1 MRIRLSS
8 LQLLITAMI
17 PNAATG
23 GSPVKHTIR
32 RSHALLFALAAALAL
47 PAFAA
52 DKYPTKTV
60 TVIVPQGPGG
70 GTDSVARIVLQKMSE
85 NLGQTFIVDN
95 RAGAGGNIGT
105 ALAAKAPKDG
115 YTLLLTLSSS
125 HVVNPW
131 LYKSTGFDPIK
142 DFEPITTVATV
153 PYLLV
158 VNPSFPAKNVKELID
173 LAKAKPGSIS
183 YGSAGNGTL
192 NHLLG
197 EMLKTQAKIDLD
209 HVPYKSASASL
220 TDVVSGQVPLSF
232 QSMPSA
238 ISMVK
243 SGKVRVIGVATKKR
257 VPSLPDVPTIGET
270 LPGFGEDPWYGL
282 LAPAGTPKAIVT
294 LLQTETVKALND
306 PGTKEK
312 LLQQGGEP
320 YTMSPEQFAALIKQ
334 ELPRWEKLVKESGAK
349 VD

>member
-1 MRIRLSS
+1 
-8 LQLLITAMI
+8 MI
-17 PNAATG
+17 
-23 GSPVKHTIR
+23 
-32 RSHALLFALAAALAL
+32 ALAVALGPAAL
-47 PAFAA
+47 AA
-52 DKYPTKTV
+52 DKYPTKPV

-70 GTDSVARIVLQKMSE
+70 GTDSVARIVLGKMSE
-85 NLGQTFIVDN
+85 NMGQTFIVDN

-125 HVVNPW
+125 HVVNPS
-131 LYKSTGFDPIK
+131 LYNSPGFDPIK
-142 DFEPITTVATV
+142 DFDPITPMATV

-158 VNPSFPAKNVKELID
+158 VNPSFPAKNVKELIE
-173 LAKAKPGSIS
+173 LAKTKPGSIS

-197 EMLKTQAKIDLD
+197 EMLKTQAKIELQ
-209 HVPYKSASASL
+209 HVPYKSAAASL

-243 SGKVRVIGVATKKR
+243 AGKVRVIGVATKKR

-282 LAPAGTPKAIVT
+282 LAPAGTPKAIIAQ
-294 LLQTETVKALND
+294 LHQETIKALND
-306 PGTKEK
+306 PATKEK
-312 LLQQGGEP
+312 LAQQGGEP
-320 YTMSPEQFAALIKQ
+320 YTLTPEQFVALIKQ
-334 ELPRWEKLVKESGAK
+334 ELPRWDKLVKESGAK

>member
-1 MRIRLSS
+1 MTSKRLS
-8 LQLLITAMI
+8 ACV
-17 PNAATG
+17 AAVLVAVA
-23 GSPVKHTIR
+23 P
-32 RSHALLFALAAALAL
+32 LAI
-47 PAFAA
+47 AA
-52 DKYPTKTV
+52 DKYPTKPV
-60 TVIVPQGPGG
+60 TVVVPQGPGG
-70 GTDSVARIVLQKMSE
+70 ANDSVARIVMQKVSE
-85 NLGQTFIVDN
+85 NVGQQFIVDN

-115 YTLLLTLSSS
+115 YTLLLTLSTA
-125 HVVNPW
+125 HVVNPS
-131 LYKSTGFDPIK
+131 LYKSAGFDPVK

-158 VNPSFPAKNVKELID
+158 VNPGFPAKNVKELID

-183 YGSAGNGTL
+183 YASAGNGTL
-192 NHLLG
+192 NHLLF
-197 EMLKTQAKIDLD
+197 EMLTTQAKIDMQ

-220 TDVVSGQVPLSF
+220 TDVVSGQVPVSF

-243 SGKVRVIGVATKKR
+243 SGKVRVIGVATQKR

-282 LAPAGTPKAIVT
+282 FAPAGTPKEIVKFLHDET
-294 LLQTETVKALND
+294 LKALND
-306 PGTKEK
+306 PATKEK
-312 LLQQGGEP
+312 LAQQGGEP
-320 YTMSPEQFAALIKQ
+320 LTMTPEQFAAMIKQ
-334 ELPRWEKLVKESGAK
+334 ELPRWDKLVKDSGAK

>member
-1 MRIRLSS
+1 M
-8 LQLLITAMI
+8 
-17 PNAATG
+17 TG
-23 GSPVKHTIR
+23 APAYLV
-32 RSHALLFALAAALAL
+32 AAALVAVAPLAL
-47 PAFAA
+47 AA
-52 DKYPTKTV
+52 DKYPTKPV
-60 TVIVPQGPGG
+60 TVVVPQGPGG
-70 GTDSVARIVLQKMSE
+70 ANDSVARIVMQKVSE
-85 NLGQTFIVDN
+85 NLGQQFVVDN

-115 YTLLLTLSSS
+115 YTVLLTLSTA
-125 HVVNPW
+125 HVVNPS
-131 LYKSTGFDPIK
+131 LYKNAGFDPVK
-142 DFEPITTVATV
+142 DFEPVTTVATV

-158 VNPSFPAKNVKELID
+158 VNPHFPAKNVKELID

-183 YGSAGNGTL
+183 YASAGNGTL
-192 NHLLG
+192 NHLLF
-197 EMLKTQAKIDLD
+197 EMLKTQAKIDLQ

-220 TDVVSGQVPLSF
+220 TDVVSGQVPVSF

-257 VPSLPDVPTIGET
+257 VPALPDVPTIGET

-282 LAPAGTPKAIVT
+282 FVPAGTPKDIVKV
-294 LLQTETVKALND
+294 LHDETIKALND
-306 PGTKEK
+306 PATKEK
-312 LLQQGGEP
+312 LAQQGGEP

-334 ELPRWEKLVKESGAK
+334 DLPKWDKLVKESGAK

>member
-1 MRIRLSS
+1 MTSKRLS
-8 LQLLITAMI
+8 ACV
-17 PNAATG
+17 AAVLVAVA
-23 GSPVKHTIR
+23 P
-32 RSHALLFALAAALAL
+32 LAI
-47 PAFAA
+47 AA
-52 DKYPTKTV
+52 DKYPTKPV
-60 TVIVPQGPGG
+60 TVVVPQGPGG
-70 GTDSVARIVLQKMSE
+70 ANDSVARIVMQKVSE
-85 NLGQTFIVDN
+85 NVGQQFIVDN

-115 YTLLLTLSSS
+115 YTLLLTLSTA
-125 HVVNPW
+125 HVVNPS
-131 LYKSTGFDPIK
+131 LYKSAGFDPVK

-158 VNPSFPAKNVKELID
+158 VNPGFPAKNVKELID

-183 YGSAGNGTL
+183 YASAGNGTL
-192 NHLLG
+192 NHLLF
-197 EMLKTQAKIDLD
+197 EMLKTQAKIDMQ

-220 TDVVSGQVPLSF
+220 TDVVSGQVPVSF

-282 LAPAGTPKAIVT
+282 FAPAGTPKEIVKFLHDET
-294 LLQTETVKALND
+294 LKALND
-306 PGTKEK
+306 PATKEK
-312 LLQQGGEP
+312 LAQQGGEP
-320 YTMSPEQFAALIKQ
+320 LTMTPEQFAAMIKQ
-334 ELPRWEKLVKESGAK
+334 ELPRWDKLVKDSGAK

>member
-1 MRIRLSS
+1 MD
-8 LQLLITAMI
+8 
-17 PNAATG
+17 
-23 GSPVKHTIR
+23 R
-32 RSHALLFALAAALAL
+32 RSSRRDCAHRD
-47 PAFAA
+47 AA
-52 DKYPTKTV
+52 DKYPTKPV
-60 TVIVPQGPGG
+60 TIVVPQGPGG
-70 GTDSVARIVLQKMSE
+70 ANDSVARIVMQKVSE
-85 NLGQTFIVDN
+85 NVGQQFIVDN

-115 YTLLLTLSSS
+115 YTLLLTLSTA
-125 HVVNPW
+125 HVVNPS
-131 LYKSTGFDPIK
+131 LYKSAGFDPVK

-183 YGSAGNGTL
+183 YASAGNGTL

-197 EMLKTQAKIDLD
+197 EMLKTQAKIDMQ

-220 TDVVSGQVPLSF
+220 TDVVSGQVPISF

-282 LAPAGTPKAIVT
+282 FAPAGTPKEIVKF
-294 LLQTETVKALND
+294 LHDETIKALND
-306 PGTKEK
+306 PATKEK
-312 LLQQGGEP
+312 LAQQGGEP
-320 YTMSPEQFAALIKQ
+320 LTMSPEQFAALIRQ
-334 ELPRWEKLVKESGAK
+334 DLPRWDKLVKDSGAK

>member
-1 MRIRLSS
+1 MNRSLRLSPH
-8 LQLLITAMI
+8 L
-17 PNAATG
+17 
-23 GSPVKHTIR
+23 V
-32 RSHALLFALAAALAL
+32 AAALVAL
-47 PAFAA
+47 APLALAA
-52 DKYPTKTV
+52 DKYPTKPV

-70 GTDSVARIVLQKMSE
+70 ANDSVARIVMQKVSE
-85 NLGQTFIVDN
+85 DVGQQFIIDN

-115 YTLLLTLSSS
+115 YTLLLTLSTA
-125 HVVNPW
+125 HVVNPF
-131 LYKSTGFDPIK
+131 LYKTPGFDPVK

-158 VNPSFPAKNVKELID
+158 VNPNFPAKSVKDLID

-183 YGSAGNGTL
+183 YASAGNGTL

-197 EMLKTQAKIDLD
+197 EMLKTQAKIDMQ
-209 HVPYKSASASL
+209 HVPYKSASASI
-220 TDVVSGQVPLSF
+220 TDVVSGQVPVSF

-243 SGKVRVIGVATKKR
+243 GGKVRVIGVATKKR

-282 LAPAGTPKAIVT
+282 FAPAGTPKDIVKFMHD
-294 LLQTETVKALND
+294 ETIKALND
-306 PGTKEK
+306 PATKDK
-312 LLQQGGEP
+312 LAQQGGEP
-320 YTMSPEQFAALIKQ
+320 YTMSSEQFAALIKQ
-334 ELPRWEKLVKESGAK
+334 DLPKWEKLVKESGAK

>member
-1 MRIRLSS
+1 MTSKRLS
-8 LQLLITAMI
+8 ACV
-17 PNAATG
+17 A
-23 GSPVKHTIR
+23 
-32 RSHALLFALAAALAL
+32 ALLVAVAPLAL
-47 PAFAA
+47 AA
-52 DKYPTKTV
+52 DKYPTKPV
-60 TVIVPQGPGG
+60 TVVVPQGPGG
-70 GTDSVARIVLQKMSE
+70 ANDSVARIVMQKVSE
-85 NLGQTFIVDN
+85 NVGQQFIVDN

-115 YTLLLTLSSS
+115 YTLLLTLSTA
-125 HVVNPW
+125 HVVNPS
-131 LYKSTGFDPIK
+131 LYKSPGFDPVK
-142 DFEPITTVATV
+142 DFEPVTTVATV

-158 VNPSFPAKNVKELID
+158 VNPNFPAKNVKELID

-183 YGSAGNGTL
+183 YASAGNGTL

-197 EMLKTQAKIDLD
+197 EMLKTQAKIDLQ

-220 TDVVSGQVPLSF
+220 TDVVSGQVPISF

-282 LAPAGTPKAIVT
+282 FVPAGTPKDIVKF
-294 LLQTETVKALND
+294 LHDETIKALND
-306 PGTKEK
+306 PATKEK
-312 LLQQGGEP
+312 LAQQGGEP
-320 YTMSPEQFAALIKQ
+320 LTMSPEQFAAMIKQ
-334 ELPRWEKLVKESGAK
+334 ELPRWDKLVKDSGAK

>member
-1 MRIRLSS
+1 MKAT
-8 LQLLITAMI
+8 LLI
-17 PNAATG
+17 AAA
-23 GSPVKHTIR
+23 I
-32 RSHALLFALAAALAL
+32 ALAPLAY
-47 PAFAA
+47 AQ
-52 DKYPTKTV
+52 DKYPTKPV

-70 GTDSVARIVLQKMSE
+70 GNDTVARIVLGKMSE
-85 NLGQTFIVDN
+85 NMGQTFVVDN

-125 HVVNPW
+125 HVVNPS
-131 LYKSTGFDPIK
+131 LYKAAGFDPLK
-142 DFEPITTVATV
+142 DFEPITPVATV

-158 VNPSFPAKNVKELID
+158 VNPSFPAKSVKELID
-173 LAKAKPGSIS
+173 LVKAKPGSIS

-192 NHLLG
+192 NHLLF
-197 EMLKTQAKIDLD
+197 EMLKTQAKIDLQ
-209 HVPYKSASASL
+209 HVPYKTAAASL
-220 TDVVSGQVPLSF
+220 TDVVSGQIPISF

-243 SGKVRVIGVATKKR
+243 AGKVRVIGVATKKR

-282 LAPAGTPKAIVT
+282 LAPAGTPKPILT
-294 LLQTETVKALND
+294 QLYNETVKALND
-306 PGTKEK
+306 PATKEK
-312 LLQQGGEP
+312 LALQGGEVFTLP
-320 YTMSPEQFAALIKQ
+320 PEQFTGMIKQ
-334 ELPRWEKLVKESGAK
+334 ELPRWDKLVKESGAK